1 MSDDE
6 QQLLRTIG
14 EMTAEMRN
22 LNKSIAK
29 VEASMT
35 VLHND
40 IDSVKRNQA
49 VQERDLKSLH
59 LRVDGLKSIT
69 DEHERLKN
77 KFFGVV
83 TFLGLIF
90 GSVGAGVA
98 YIIKGLI
105 E

>member
-1 MSDDE
+1 MMDNES
-6 QQLLRTIG
+6 LIRSMG

-22 LNKSIAK
+22 LNKSMTK
-29 VEASMT
+29 VEAAMV

-40 IDSVKRNQA
+40 IDSVKRAQA
-49 VQERDLKSLH
+49 IQERDLKSLH
-59 LRVDGLKSIT
+59 LRVDGLKNIT
-69 DEHERLKN
+69 DDHERLKN

-83 TFLGLIF
+83 TFIGLVF

-98 YIIKGLI
+98 YIIKGII